1 MNNAKWKSK
10 VMHMQVYTKATRYGT
25 VFWSISLNDLSCG
38 GVFSR
43 CGLTQQLQVSH
54 WSLKRLKTKLN
65 STLKKWFFALI
76 NMKP

>member
-10 VMHMQVYTKATRYGT
+10 VMHMQVYTKTTRYGT
-25 VFWSISLNDLSCG
+25 VFWSISLNDLNCG

-54 WSLKRLKTKLN
+54 
-65 STLKKWFFALI
+65 
-76 NMKP
+76 